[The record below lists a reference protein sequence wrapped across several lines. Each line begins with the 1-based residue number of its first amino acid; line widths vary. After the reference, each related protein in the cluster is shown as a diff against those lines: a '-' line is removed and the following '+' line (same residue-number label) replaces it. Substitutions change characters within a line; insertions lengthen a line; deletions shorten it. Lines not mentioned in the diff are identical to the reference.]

1 MALRTAGSVR
11 ELQEVL
17 KRWYSFYDGYQ
28 PDFAW
33 WLKKPYE
40 DASKQ
45 LDEYA
50 KHLREEIAQLK
61 GKDEDPLVGQ
71 PIGAEALAAGIRQR
85 VAALHGR

>member
-1 MALRTAGSVR
+1 MHD
-11 ELQEVL
+11 LQELL

-33 WLKKPYE
+33 WLKKPYD
-40 DASKQ
+40 DAAKQ
-45 LDEYA
+45 LDDYA
-50 KHLREEIAQLK
+50 KYLREEVAHVQ

-71 PIGAEALAAGIRQR
+71 PIGAGGPGCRHSAR